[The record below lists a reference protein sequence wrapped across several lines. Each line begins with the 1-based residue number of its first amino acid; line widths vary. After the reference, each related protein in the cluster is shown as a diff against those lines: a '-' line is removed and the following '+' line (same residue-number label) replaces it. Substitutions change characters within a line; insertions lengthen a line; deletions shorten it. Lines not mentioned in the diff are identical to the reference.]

1 VPHLRALK
9 QDERGASAVEFALV
23 APLFLL
29 LVMGVFAFG
38 LYLGT
43 AHCVQ
48 QLASEAARASIAG
61 LSPAER
67 STLARSVVTSSLP
80 NYGLLDPASLSVA
93 VSTNPADANLI
104 NIDLSYDTSH
114 MGIWAFERLL
124 PLPPRLIQRGAVVRR
139 GGY

>member
-1 VPHLRALK
+1 MK
-9 QDERGASAVEFALV
+9 DEGGASAVEFALV
-23 APLFLL
+23 APVFLM
-29 LVMGVFAFG
+29 LVIGIFAFG

-48 QLASEAARASIAG
+48 QLAAEAARASVAG

-67 STLARSVVTSSLP
+67 SSLAQGLVTNSLP
-80 NYGLLDPASLSVA
+80 SYTLLDPAALSLA
-93 VSTNPADANLI
+93 VNADPADANLI
-104 NIDLSYDTSH
+104 NIDLSYDTSG

-124 PLPPRLIQRGAVVRR
+124 PLPPKMIHRGAVIRR